1 MKKTK
6 NKNHAGNKPV
16 QSRNLYWFAIA
27 AFLICATV
35 SISTAETYFNKKS
48 IGTTTADFLNLPI
61 GARAAAM
68 GGAYTAISED
78 ASAIYWNPA
87 GLVQISKLSAIFMR
101 TSYVADINY
110 QYVAYAHRMSYDSVL
125 AASIFATDI
134 GAITQTDIS
143 GDRLGTF
150 TPQDQVVTL
159 SYSKAV
165 LEFSDKEKDLS
176 MGVSIKYI
184 KSKIVSEASSFAG
197 DFGIMTYNFTALPYR
212 LGIMLTNFG
221 QGLKYDTE
229 SNALP
234 MTLKLAGAIN
244 PFQNLLLAADVIF
257 PKQDKPNFIIGAE
270 LNTQPNEL
278 TKLSIRGG
286 LNSRLL
292 KDDLSGFSFGLGATL
307 HFFSL
312 DYAFTPMGELGTSHR
327 MSITF
332 DFPFRSPVFE
342 RRDRT
347 IFTKMDKIR
356 YKTVGQ

>member
-1 MKKTK
+1 MRK
-6 NKNHAGNKPV
+6 NKNKPV
-16 QSRNLYWFAIA
+16 QPRRLYWLRFCVSA
-27 AFLICATV
+27 LLMCV
-35 SISTAETYFNKKS
+35 SISISNAETYFNKEA

-78 ASAIYWNPA
+78 ASAIFWNPA
-87 GLVQISKLSAIFMR
+87 GLIQISKLSAIFMR

-110 QYVAYAHRMSYDSVL
+110 QYMAYAHRMSYDSVL
-125 AASIFATDI
+125 AASALVTDI
-134 GAITQTDIS
+134 GAINQTDIS
-143 GDRLGTF
+143 GNRLGTF
-150 TPQDQVVTL
+150 TPKDQVITL
-159 SYSKAV
+159 SYSRAV

-176 MGVSIKYI
+176 MGVSVKHI
-184 KSKIVSEASSFAG
+184 KSKIVSETSSFAG
-197 DFGIMTYNFTALPYR
+197 DFGIMTYNFTSLPYR

-221 QGLKYDTE
+221 QGLKFDTE

-234 MTLKLAGAIN
+234 MTLKLAGALN
-244 PFQNLLLAADVIF
+244 PFKNFMLAADIVF
-257 PKQDKPNFIIGAE
+257 PKQNKPNFILGAE
-270 LNTQPNEL
+270 LNIKPNEL

-286 LNSRLL
+286 LNSQMLDNSL
-292 KDDLSGFSFGLGATL
+292 GGFSFGLGATL

-312 DYAFTPMGELGTSHR
+312 DYAFTPMGELGTAHR

-347 IFTKMDKIR
+347 IFTKIDKIG
-356 YKTVGQ
+356 YKSVGQ

>member
-1 MKKTK
+1 MKLYIRK
-6 NKNHAGNKPV
+6 NN
-16 QSRNLYWFAIA
+16 SFIILSIIIL
-27 AFLICATV
+27 LIGV
-35 SISTAETYFNKKS
+35 SNSSLRAETYFNEKA
-48 IGTTTADFLNLPI
+48 IGTTSADFLNLPV

-78 ASAIYWNPA
+78 ASAIFWNPA

-101 TSYVADINY
+101 TAYVADINY
-110 QYVAYAHRMSYDSVL
+110 QYMAYAHRLGYDSVI
-125 AASIFATDI
+125 AASALVTDI
-134 GAITQTDIS
+134 GAINQTDIS
-143 GDRLGTF
+143 GNRIGTF
-150 TPQDQVVTL
+150 TPQDQVITL
-159 SYSKAV
+159 SYSKAI

-176 MGVSIKYI
+176 MGISIKHI
-184 KSKIVSEASSFAG
+184 KSKIVSETSSFAG

-212 LGIMLTNFG
+212 LGIMFSNFG
-221 QGLKYDTE
+221 QGLKFDQE

-234 MTLKLAGAIN
+234 MTLKLAGALN
-244 PFQNLLLAADVIF
+244 PFKNFLLSADVVL
-257 PKQDKPNFIIGAE
+257 PKQDKPNFILGAE

-286 LNSRLL
+286 LNSQLL
-292 KDDLSGFSFGLGATL
+292 RDNLSGFSFGLGATL

-312 DYAFTPMGELGTSHR
+312 DYAFTPMGELGTAHR

-347 IFTKMDKIR
+347 IFTKIDKIGF
-356 YKTVGQ
+356 KSVGQ

>member
-1 MKKTK
+1 MELFII
-6 NKNHAGNKPV
+6 KNHAFIP
-16 QSRNLYWFAIA
+16 SRFRASVLLRFCAMA
-27 AFLICATV
+27 LLICV
-35 SISTAETYFNKKS
+35 SVSSLTAETYFTSKA
-48 IGTTTADFLNLPI
+48 IGTTSADFLNLPI

-78 ASAIYWNPA
+78 ASGIFWNPA

-101 TSYVADINY
+101 TAYVADINY
-110 QYVAYAHRMSYDSVL
+110 QYMAYAHRMSYDSVL
-125 AASIFATDI
+125 AASALVTDI

-143 GDRLGTF
+143 GNRLGTF
-150 TPQDQVVTL
+150 TPQDQVITL
-159 SYSKAV
+159 SYSKAI

-176 MGVSIKYI
+176 MGISIKHI
-184 KSKIVSEASSFAG
+184 KSKIVSETNSFAG

-212 LGIMLTNFG
+212 LGLMISNFG
-221 QGLKYDTE
+221 QGLKFDTE

-234 MTLKLAGAIN
+234 MTLKLGGALN
-244 PFQNLLLAADVIF
+244 PFKNFLLAVDVVM
-257 PKQDKPNFIIGAE
+257 PKHDKTSFLLGTE

-286 LNSRLL
+286 LNSQLL
-292 KDDLSGFSFGLGATL
+292 RDGLSGFSFGLGATL

-312 DYAFTPMGELGTSHR
+312 DYAFTPMGELGTAHR

-347 IFTKMDKIR
+347 IFTKMDKIG
-356 YKTVGQ
+356 YLGK